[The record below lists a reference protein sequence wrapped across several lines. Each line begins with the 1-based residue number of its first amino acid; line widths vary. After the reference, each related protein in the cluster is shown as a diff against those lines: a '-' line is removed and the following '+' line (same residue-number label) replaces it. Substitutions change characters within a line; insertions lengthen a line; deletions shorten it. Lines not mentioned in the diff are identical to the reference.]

1 MPTNPY
7 VSTHS
12 NDTQYYQPYKR
23 SRWRYCQRASCGKQ
37 VKEHELKD
45 KLVKLRDD
53 DTGKLNKM
61 WLKVCPECFN
71 KEE

>member
-1 MPTNPY
+1 MSP
-7 VSTHS
+7 HS
-12 NDTQYYQPYKR
+12 NASQYYQPYKK
-23 SRWRYCQRASCGKQ
+23 SGWGYCQIGICGKQ
-37 VKEHELKD
+37 VKDTELKD
-45 KLVKLRDD
+45 KLVEVKDD